1 MKFVT
6 SRRTNSGERRVFAAN
21 RTSGFVLAEGLYSR
35 EYLSS
40 TIGGL
45 LSCSP
50 RSSAPVE
57 PLYTGAILRFFGTGI
72 AGKLFNYRLW
82 FCKPSDT
89 IVRASLFCT
98 GQATLGTKTGA
109 AGGAM
114 VLADKA
120 AHGLTCALSSA
131 STAVRGPG
139 TALYA
144 AYAAGVQLH
153 SPLNN
158 ETAELILPDLCSSS
172 DILIE
177 TELVDATDANA
188 TVEFIG

>member
-1 MKFVT
+1 MKNVT
-6 SRRTNSGERRVFAAN
+6 SRRTNAGEKRLFTIN
-21 RTSGFVLAEGLYSR
+21 RTTGFVLAEGQYSR
-35 EYLSS
+35 DYLNS

-57 PLYTGAILRFFGTGI
+57 PLYTGAIIRFFGTGI

-109 AGGAM
+109 SGSPI
-114 VLADKA
+114 LLTDKV
-120 AHGLTCALSSA
+120 AHGLTCALTSS
-131 STAVRGPG
+131 TTTPRGPG

-158 ETAELILPDLCSSS
+158 ETAELVLPDLCSST

-188 TVEFIG
+188 TVEFLG